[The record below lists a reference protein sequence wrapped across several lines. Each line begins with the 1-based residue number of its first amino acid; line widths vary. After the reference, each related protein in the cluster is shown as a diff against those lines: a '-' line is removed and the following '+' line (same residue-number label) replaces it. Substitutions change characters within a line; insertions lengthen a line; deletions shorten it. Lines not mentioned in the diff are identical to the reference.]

1 MKEFGFTHLVRC
13 HWSSLPS
20 DAQKE
25 GGEDGQGGLFGNFGG
40 HGGKGG
46 QGGLDGFGG
55 LGGKEGQ
62 GSFGGF
68 GNKEGQGNFGGL
80 GMFNDLESL
89 RSIDILSKIDQ
100 LTPTEMERSMCMNEA
115 QQMNEELIDIEKE
128 MGKPCQVVCKTNDG
142 DKVLMSPET
151 TPCRNIGS
159 DGLCNGDGK
168 CVVYM
173 L

>member
-1 MKEFGFTHLVRC
+1 MFNDFGF
-13 HWSSLPS
+13 
-20 DAQKE
+20 
-25 GGEDGQGGLFGNFGG
+25 GE
-40 HGGKGG
+40 
-46 QGGLDGFGG
+46 
-55 LGGKEGQ
+55 KEGQ

-68 GNKEGQGNFGGL
+68 GGKEGQGGFGSFGGKEGQGGFGGKEGQGNLGGNFGGL

-115 QQMNEELIDIEKE
+115 QEMNEELVDIEKE

-142 DKVLMSPET
+142 DKVIMSPEA

-159 DGLCNGDGK
+159 DGLCNGSGK